1 MSKTTTT
8 RTTTSTSVTVKP
20 LRLDVAERAVV
31 WAGMKLFGKR
41 GG

>member
-20 LRLDVAERAVV
+20 LRLDVAERA
-31 WAGMKLFGKR
+31 AR
-41 GG
+41 R